1 MFLILASYR
10 WKARASPPCVRPA
23 VPCRL
28 HERRAVQF
36 VQEHREA
43 LGSALIKGIGRV
55 PELIEAGGIDIFAV
69 AQNPAAPG
77 IASSDKG
84 GLREF

>member
-1 MFLILASYR
+1 
-10 WKARASPPCVRPA
+10 
-23 VPCRL
+23 
-28 HERRAVQF
+28 
-36 VQEHREA
+36 